1 MIELMERIERRFLF
15 FQFQFVPSV
24 PIVKRPVV
32 PDLRCRFLIV
42 LTSDLIETPL
52 GPMTAIANDRGLLLC
67 EFGDRRALPGQLLR
81 VRKLFGAE
89 PTRGR
94 HRILDQ
100 TRKELDEYFDGK
112 RRVFTIPLVIAG
124 TPFQERVWREL
135 LKVPFGKTTVYSQ
148 LGERIGRGGAARAV
162 GRANGDNRIA
172 IIVPCHRVLGADGSL
187 TGYGGGKDRKQWLLD
202 HEANGR

>member
-1 MIELMERIERRFLF
+1 VLISELI
-15 FQFQFVPSV
+15 
-24 PIVKRPVV
+24 
-32 PDLRCRFLIV
+32 D
-42 LTSDLIETPL
+42 TPL
-52 GPMTAIANDRGLLLC
+52 GPMTAIANERGLLLC

-89 PTRGR
+89 PTPGR
-94 HRILDQ
+94 HRFIDQ
-100 TRKELDEYFDGK
+100 TREELGEYFDGK

-124 TPFQERVWREL
+124 TPFQESVWRAL
-135 LKVPFGKTTVYSQ
+135 LDVPFGKTTVYSQ

-187 TGYGGGKDRKQWLLD
+187 TGYGGGEDRKQWLLD
-202 HEANGR
+202 HEAKAR